1 MAKVTLK
8 DVAKEAGVSAMSVS
22 KALNNKPGVSDETRQ
37 RILEVAQKMQYTQ
50 NLVARSLRVDE
61 TKTIGVVLSDC
72 SELVANKVLRGI
84 QDVASKQGYSVIL
97 SNTDHNA
104 EAERVAAQTLISKR
118 IDGLILVA
126 PQLFSNEDIA
136 WLQGFG
142 VPFVLLMRQNGQ
154 ATIDTIIND
163 NYLGGYQT
171 MEHLIGVGCKS
182 FAFLLLRNS
191 IISQERLNGYRQAM
205 HDYKIDEKN
214 CLFAEVKPFYE
225 EGFSAVNTMLDEIRK
240 CDAVVCACDAV
251 AIGAMSALLDAGIRI
266 PQDISITGYDGV
278 DFCKYLRVP
287 LTTVAQ
293 PLYEIGY
300 QGTEVLL
307 DRIKYPQ
314 SPVRKL
320 VLKSELIVRE
330 SSSKTK

>member
-1 MAKVTLK
+1 MTNVTLK

-22 KALNNKPGVSDETRQ
+22 KALNNKPGVSAETRQ
-37 RILEVAQKMQYTQ
+37 RILDVAQRMHYTQ

-72 SELVANKVLRGI
+72 SELVTNKILRGI
-84 QDVASKQGYSVIL
+84 QEVASSQGYSVIL
-97 SNTDHNA
+97 SNTDHVA
-104 EAERVAAQTLISKR
+104 EAERVAVQTLVSKR

-126 PQLFSNEDIA
+126 PLLYTNENIA

-142 VPFVLLMRQNGQ
+142 VPFVMLMRENSQS
-154 ATIDTIIND
+154 TIDTIIND

-171 MEHLIGVGCKS
+171 MEHLIHEGCKS

-191 IISQERLNGYRQAM
+191 ISSKERLNGYRQAM
-205 HDYKIDEKN
+205 HDYKISNDS
-214 CLFAEVKPFYE
+214 CVFSEVLPFYD
-225 EGFSAVNTMLDEIRK
+225 EGFTAANSLMEEIRR
-240 CDAVVCACDAV
+240 CDALVCACDTV
-251 AIGAMSALLDAGIRI
+251 AIGAMGALLDAGVRI

-293 PLYEIGY
+293 PLYEIGLH
-300 QGTEVLL
+300 GTEVLL

-314 SPVRKL
+314 APVRKL

-330 SSSKTK
+330 SSSRTK